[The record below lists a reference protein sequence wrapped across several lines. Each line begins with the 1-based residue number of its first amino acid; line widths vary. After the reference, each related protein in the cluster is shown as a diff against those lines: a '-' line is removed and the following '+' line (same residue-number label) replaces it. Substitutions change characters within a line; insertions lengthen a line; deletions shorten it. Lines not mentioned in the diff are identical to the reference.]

1 MTVSRA
7 FWKIVLKNIGT
18 VITYTIVL
26 LLFGTMNISSG
37 STTTQYE
44 AEKPNIVVF
53 NHDEERGVTK
63 HFIDYLGKNADI
75 VTNYEDNDRL
85 KDALFYSQVNL
96 VVDIPENFHQDIAL
110 GYNPEIK
117 LRSSTDYA
125 SELAKVQV
133 RRYLSVAETYAAMHL
148 SEDELVNKIDG
159 AMKTETKIEVK
170 STVDTAKFSKAYRYY
185 SFANYSILCC
195 VIMIVCLIMASFNR
209 IEVRRRNLV
218 SSIELGKMNR
228 ILLRNSC
235 IYSALVW
242 LLYVVISVVVL
253 GADVMFTGQG
263 LLFAL
268 NAFVFSA
275 CATTIAILVSRFISK
290 TTVVNGV
297 MLVIS
302 IGSSFLCGAFVP
314 AEYMPDA
321 VLAFAHALPSYYY
334 IYGNEQIRDIENFE
348 FNSLA
353 PILLNM
359 AIVLA
364 FSVVFVIVAN
374 IVSKKR
380 QKIA

>member
-1 MTVSRA
+1 
-7 FWKIVLKNIGT
+7 
-18 VITYTIVL
+18 
-26 LLFGTMNISSG
+26 
-37 STTTQYE
+37 
-44 AEKPNIVVF
+44 
-53 NHDEERGVTK
+53 
-63 HFIDYLGKNADI
+63 
-75 VTNYEDNDRL
+75 
-85 KDALFYSQVNL
+85 
-96 VVDIPENFHQDIAL
+96 
-110 GYNPEIK
+110 
-117 LRSSTDYA
+117 
-125 SELAKVQV
+125 
-133 RRYLSVAETYAAMHL
+133 
-148 SEDELVNKIDG
+148 
-159 AMKTETKIEVK
+159 
-170 STVDTAKFSKAYRYY
+170 
-185 SFANYSILCC
+185 
-195 VIMIVCLIMASFNR
+195 MASFNR

-242 LLYVVISVVVL
+242 LFYVAISVAVL
-253 GADVMFTGQG
+253 GTDVMFTGQG

-364 FSVVFVIVAN
+364 FSVAFVIVAN
-374 IVSKKR
+374 IVSKRR